1 LRKKKIKKEIKKNMK
16 KTIINLTP
24 HNISLFKDGQ
34 LVETIPSSGVV
45 ARVSVTSEI
54 IGELNGFEIRRNAYG
69 EIIGLP
75 ERTEGTVYI
84 VSALVAQAAK
94 DRDDIVI
101 TDGAVRD
108 AEGRIIGCTGFAVI

>member
-1 LRKKKIKKEIKKNMK
+1 MK
-16 KTIINLTP
+16 TLINLTP

-34 LVETIPSSGVV
+34 LVETIPASGTI
-45 ARVSVTSEI
+45 ARVTVSTQVV
-54 IGELNGFEIRRNAYG
+54 GELNGFEVRRNAYS
-69 EIIGLP
+69 EVIGLP
-75 ERTEGTVYI
+75 EKAENTIYI

>member
-1 LRKKKIKKEIKKNMK
+1 MK
-16 KTIINLTP
+16 RIINLTP
-24 HNISLFKDGQ
+24 HSISLVRDGKI
-34 LVETIPSSGVV
+34 VETIEPSGMI

-54 IGELNGFEIRRNAYG
+54 IGYINDFEVRKNAYS
-69 EIIGLP
+69 EVVGLP
-75 ERTEGTVYI
+75 ERAEDTIYI